1 MSTEGD
7 DPISLSLEEPV
18 RPLGPTDE
26 ERPPLLEVRDLL
38 IAFDTPSGRKRVVD
52 QISFELSPGQT
63 LGILGESGSGK
74 TISTRAVLGLVS
86 GSPGVLGGEINLTY
100 QGRREALLGEL
111 PRFLRADERG
121 ELQKATRA
129 WERHTQ
135 KRWRG
140 LWGAALT
147 SIFQNPRRSL
157 DPLMRV
163 GAQLESA
170 IHARTPSLSRAER
183 HERCLEWL
191 ARVQLPEPALVAR
204 RYPHELSGGMCQRV
218 MIAIALACEPA
229 LLIAD
234 EPTTGLDATVRAEV
248 IELLASLV
256 RDRSTSMLYISHDIK
271 EIKYLSDEVLVMRD
285 GRILERH
292 PVSAL
297 TLENPALH
305 DYTRTLLQAA
315 TLDVPAERG
324 REEQSL

>member
-1 MSTEGD
+1 MSAAAAPHASQLKEPTGAAPASGEGD
-7 DPISLSLEEPV
+7 
-18 RPLGPTDE
+18 
-26 ERPPLLEVRDLL
+26 PPLLEVRDLL
-38 IAFDTPSGRKRVVD
+38 IAFDTPAGRKRVVD
-52 QISFELSPGQT
+52 RISFQVAPGKT

-100 QGRREALLGEL
+100 EGRREALLEEL

-129 WERHTQ
+129 WERHSR

-163 GAQLESA
+163 GAQLEGA
-170 IHARTPSLSRAER
+170 IRARTPSLSRAER
-183 HERCLEWL
+183 HERCLDWL
-191 ARVQLPEPALVAR
+191 TKVQLPEPTRVAR
-204 RYPHELSGGMCQRV
+204 CYPHELSGGMCQRV

-234 EPTTGLDATVRAEV
+234 EPTTGLDATVRAEI

-256 RDRSTSMLYISHDIK
+256 RDRATSMLYISHDIK
-271 EIKYLSDEVLVMRD
+271 EIKYLSDEVIVMR
-285 GRILERH
+285 GGLILERH
-292 PVSAL
+292 PVAAL
-297 TLENPALH
+297 TLENEALH

-324 REEQSL
+324 GEELGS